1 MKLLIKVSEDDNG
14 FATHKICVDG
24 ETMDTIFPLVECPED
39 AIIGRSLL
47 GGKDIEKYIW
57 LGYEAGKRGDIIEVE
72 YRDVKDE

>member
-24 ETMDTIFPLVECPED
+24 LCLDTICSLVECPED

-47 GGKDIEKYIW
+47 SGEDIEKYIW
-57 LGYEAGKRGDIIEVE
+57 LGYEVGKRGDTIEVE